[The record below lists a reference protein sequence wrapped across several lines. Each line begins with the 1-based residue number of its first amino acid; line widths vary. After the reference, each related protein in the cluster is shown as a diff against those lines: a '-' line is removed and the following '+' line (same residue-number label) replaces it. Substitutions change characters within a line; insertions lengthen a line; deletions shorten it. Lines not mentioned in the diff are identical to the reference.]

1 MSFHNKAVLV
11 TGSSS
16 GIGAAVAVQ
25 FAAERAYIAIVGR
38 NKIKL
43 ANVSAECEEKGSKP
57 LVIEADLTKDE
68 DVKRTVETTVQHYG
82 RLDILVNSAG
92 IIGPTNILDDSCM
105 RTFDKVIR
113 INLRAT
119 VHVTNIA
126 APYLIHTKGNIINI
140 CGVSAVSILRNS
152 GAFAD
157 CASKAAV
164 EHFTRCIAAEL
175 APKGVRVN
183 AVNPGAVK
191 TDLIANMGVRHEAF
205 MKSIWARLQNLTALD
220 RMSDPSEIAN
230 IVLFLASDKA
240 QSITGASILSDNGT
254 VLKGIDW
261 L

>member
-1 MSFHNKAVLV
+1 MSFHNKVVLV

-164 EHFTRCIAAEL
+164 DHFTRSIAAEL

-191 TDLIANMGVRHEAF
+191 TDLIANMGVRHEAL
-205 MKSIWARLQNLTALD
+205 MKSIWTRLQNLTALD